1 MPRFNKHQSPYLL
14 MKLLFLNSIFKAIL
28 YSPIIFTYC
37 WKRKNHFI
45 EKDLD
50 AAEKLCKWHRRD
62 SRFLSYLNFICFLP
76 EYRAVYLYRLGR
88 MGNILSIIYSNKLLL
103 FIHTSNIGGGLFIQ
117 HGHSTRIEAESI
129 GENCQIWQNVT
140 IGKKFSGGMRPRIGN
155 NVKICTGACVLG
167 DIHIGDNVTVG
178 ANAVV
183 LSHIPDNCIAVGI
196 PARIINNKE

>member
-1 MPRFNKHQSPYLL
+1 

-28 YSPIIFTYC
+28 YSPIIFT
-37 WKRKNHFI
+37 
-45 EKDLD
+45 
-50 AAEKLCKWHRRD
+50 
-62 SRFLSYLNFICFLP
+62 
-76 EYRAVYLYRLGR
+76 
-88 MGNILSIIYSNKLLL
+88 
-103 FIHTSNIGGGLFIQ
+103 GGGLFIQ

-129 GENCQIWQNVT
+129 GENCQIWHNVT
-140 IGKKFSGGMRPRIGN
+140 IVKKFSGGMRPRIGN